1 MEEIHKIDIKKHKQ
15 HFNECLEH
23 PYGRDLID
31 INNEFIKF
39 IDLEEKI
46 NECLT
51 SDTKTKINLGSYLK
65 EIRDYKLYS
74 YRTPTFSG
82 YYSFEEYCE
91 KEIGISKGYASR
103 LININE
109 YLKSCA
115 GATFDYN
122 LFTISQLQEMMY
134 LTEEQLK
141 QVDPTMT
148 KLQIRQ
154 LRTAPKTIDEL
165 KQEHDKECDCHSCKT
180 QDKYKLTIHDFN
192 IENTSY
198 DVDYFNNFNKQD
210 LAVIA
215 WNLYEELNYYRK
227 QRKIQNVK

>member
-1 MEEIHKIDIKKHKQ
+1 MEEIHKIDINNRKVQ
-15 HFNECLEH
+15 FQTRLEKA
-23 PYGRDLID
+23 PAFDIKYINDSYLTLI
-31 INNEFIKF
+31 N
-39 IDLEEKI
+39 LEENI
-46 NECLT
+46 NKCLT
-51 SDTKTKINLGSYLK
+51 NDTKTKIELGSYLNEIK
-65 EIRDYKLYS
+65 EKYLYKFT
-74 YRTPTFSG
+74 RCN
-82 YYSFEEYCE
+82 SFEEYCE
-91 KEIGISKGYASR
+91 KEIGISKQYAYQ
-103 LININE
+103 LIKIFNFT
-109 YLKSCA
+109 KSIDVD
-115 GATFDYN
+115 TLNYT
-122 LFTISQLQEMMY
+122 LYSISQLQEIFY

-148 KLQIRQ
+148 IKQIRD
-154 LRTAPKTIDEL
+154 LKNMPKTIDEL
-165 KQEHDKECDCHSCKT
+165 KQEHDKGCDCHSCKT

>member
-51 SDTKTKINLGSYLK
+51 SDTKTKINLGGYLK

-82 YYSFEEYCE
+82 YYSFEEYCG
-91 KEIGISKGYASR
+91 KEIGISKKYAYR
-103 LININE
+103 LISIYE
-109 YLKSCA
+109 FTKSRDV
-115 GATFDYN
+115 ATFDYT
-122 LFTISQLQEMMY
+122 LYSISQLQEI
-134 LTEEQLK
+134 LSLSDDQLK

-148 KLQIRQ
+148 IKQIRD
-154 LRTAPKTIDEL
+154 LKNMPKTIDEL
-165 KQEHDKECDCHSCKT
+165 KQEHDKECDCHNCKT
-180 QDKYKLTIHDFN
+180 QEKYKLTIHDFN

>member
-91 KEIGISKGYASR
+91 KEIGISKKYAYR
-103 LININE
+103 LISIYE
-109 YLKSCA
+109 FTKSRDV
-115 GATFDYN
+115 ATFDYT
-122 LFTISQLQEMMY
+122 LYSISQLQEI
-134 LTEEQLK
+134 LSLSDDQLK

-148 KLQIRQ
+148 IKQIRD
-154 LRTAPKTIDEL
+154 LKNMPKTIDEL

>member
-1 MEEIHKIDIKKHKQ
+1 MEEIHKIDINNRKVQFQTK
-15 HFNECLEH
+15 LEKAQST
-23 PYGRDLID
+23 YSKYINDSFVELI
-31 INNEFIKF
+31 N
-39 IDLEEKI
+39 LEENI
-46 NECLT
+46 NKCLT
-51 SDTKTKINLGSYLK
+51 NDTKTKIELGGYLSKIKDKSLFLFADSGNFESYC
-65 EIRDYKLYS
+65 
-74 YRTPTFSG
+74 G
-82 YYSFEEYCE
+82 
-91 KEIGISKGYASR
+91 KEIGISKKYAYR
-103 LININE
+103 LISIYE
-109 YLKSCA
+109 FTKSRDV
-115 GATFDYN
+115 ATFDYT
-122 LFTISQLQEMMY
+122 LFSISQLQEI
-134 LTEEQLK
+134 LSLSDDQLK

-148 KLQIRQ
+148 IKQIRD
-154 LRTAPKTIDEL
+154 LKNMPKTIDEL